1 VGDKN
6 RKRRALSPIYF
17 SFCAGLLGY
26 MKKLIFGILVLV
38 PFAISAAAQTAPKVV
53 SAPAAAPKFE
63 AELALA
69 KLALEAHGGEK
80 LRSMKTLI
88 MRGSV
93 DVTTSAFNQ
102 AIPATFS
109 VILAK
114 EKYRFEIMNPFQ
126 PVKQVFDGVNT
137 STTIQGGMTLP
148 PITRLGF
155 PLLPMIGQP
164 GFVITPLPDGKKKTK
179 GFRMTYFYLN
189 EKTNQIKGY
198 DSSYDINGRVV
209 TTSVEVD
216 SIRVVDGIAVPEKY
230 SQRFDTEQV
239 TIYAAFKS
247 KEITVNTPVDD
258 DVFSTIK

>member
-1 VGDKN
+1 
-6 RKRRALSPIYF
+6 
-17 SFCAGLLGY
+17 
-26 MKKLIFGILVLV
+26 MKKLISVIVCIAAAALY
-38 PFAISAAAQTAPKVV
+38 SAAQTAPKTT
-53 SAPAAAPKFE
+53 SPQTAAAPKFE
-63 AELALA
+63 AEVALA
-69 KLALEAHGGEK
+69 KLALEAHGGDK

-155 PLLPMIGQP
+155 PLLPMVGQP
-164 GFVITPLPDGKKKTK
+164 GFVITSLPEGKKKTK
-179 GFRMTYFYLN
+179 GFRMTSPDGYYTDFYLN

-198 DSSYDINGRVV
+198 DSSYDINGRIV

-216 SIRVVDGIAVPEKY
+216 TIRVVDGIAVPEKY

-247 KEITVNTPVDD
+247 KEILVNTAVDD
-258 DVFSTIK
+258 DVFSTSK

>member
-1 VGDKN
+1 M
-6 RKRRALSPIYF
+6 P
-17 SFCAGLLGY
+17 
-26 MKKLIFGILVLV
+26 KLITVLIVILAGTHCL
-38 PFAISAAAQTAPKVV
+38 AAQTAPKIAG
-53 SAPAAAPKFE
+53 SQASAAPRFE

-69 KLALEAHGGEK
+69 KLALEAHGGDK

-109 VILAK
+109 VIFAK

-126 PVKQVFDGVNT
+126 PVKQVFDGINT

-164 GFVITPLPDGKKKTK
+164 GFVITPLPEGKKKTN
-179 GFRMTYFYLN
+179 GFRMTSPDGYYTDFYLN
-189 EKTNQIKGY
+189 DKTNQIKGY
-198 DSSYDINGRVV
+198 DSSYDINGRIV
-209 TTSVEVD
+209 TTSVEID
-216 SIRVVDGIAVPEKY
+216 TIRVVDGIGVPEKY
-230 SQRFDTEQV
+230 SQRFDTEQI
-239 TIYAAFKS
+239 TIYASFKS
-247 KEITVNTPVDD
+247 KEILVNSPVDD
-258 DVFSTIK
+258 DVFSTNK